1 MNPSSWS
8 YLHLSNSQLGPLF
21 HRSIHWPNWA
31 AVAAG
36 LQSKLSKQRPEGEN
50 DTERAAGRPGDAS
63 DRDDPGLSR
72 GWLNSAFLTFLDD
85 RKLLRL
91 ASWVTIYIYN
101 RLNFHSECCCSPGF
115 RGPWIFGYFASSQ
128 PWGWLTKTGWCLWN
142 TIQNL
147 GRRCATWS
155 LFVLSFHFC

>member
-91 ASWVTIYIYN
+91 ASWVTIYIYIIDWISIRN
-101 RLNFHSECCCSPGF
+101 VVVLQGF
-115 RGPWIFGYFASSQ
+115 AALESLDILRPASHGA
-128 PWGWLTKTGWCLWN
+128 GWPKPVDVFETPFRT
-142 TIQNL
+142 
-147 GRRCATWS
+147 
-155 LFVLSFHFC
+155 